1 MLDQDSL
8 CYLVKFWR
16 ARAERAEAQ
25 AAQGGTPPCPQADQ
39 ALAAAPVAAPTK
51 AALTFDRGEDA
62 AAPLP
67 VVYQPVDQPDT
78 RAELDEAR
86 QTIRQLQGDLRSAQA
101 EVRWLEAKLRVAE
114 RQANAAPRNRDEARF
129 QAVKREFARRYHPST
144 NPSEGLG
151 SRLGEKAREAIF
163 KDFWPMF
170 EGSDD
175 GHERSSA
182 A

>member
-16 ARAERAEAQ
+16 ARAEQAEAQ
-25 AAQGGTPPCPQADQ
+25 VAEATP
-39 ALAAAPVAAPTK
+39 AAAPAQQITFAAS
-51 AALTFDRGEDA
+51 E
-62 AAPLP
+62 APSQLP
-67 VVYQPVDQPDT
+67 VIHQRPEEPDY
-78 RAELDEAR
+78 RAELDDAQR
-86 QTIRQLQGDLRSAQA
+86 TIHQLRRDLRSAQA
-101 EVRWLEAKLRVAE
+101 EVRWLEAKLSAVE
-114 RQANAAPRNRDEARF
+114 RHASATPRNRDEARF

-151 SRLGEKAREAIF
+151 SRLGQKAREAIF

-170 EGSDD
+170 EGTEE
-175 GHERSSA
+175 GYERSSTA